1 MNQRVKVSLEL
12 CIQLYFRLSLQQF
25 MEGPTI
31 LVSNHIYNRQM
42 SYISGVMTCRSTVN
56 GISLGE
62 KLSKVT
68 VQDLEEVEGAN
79 KDHLNK
85 NIQGLLKAIKTSCK
99 AMGHTDEAAKYA
111 RRCCFAML
119 DYYRLNSLFLT
130 KTPDDE
136 CSFRV
141 RLYAKP
147 CDWVSAF
154 GANYSILE

>member
-1 MNQRVKVSLEL
+1 
-12 CIQLYFRLSLQQF
+12 
-25 MEGPTI
+25 MEDPTI
-31 LVSNHIYNRQM
+31 LELNHIYNRQM
-42 SYISGVMTCRSTVN
+42 SYISGVMTCRSVVN
-56 GISLGE
+56 GVSLGE
-62 KLSKVT
+62 KLSKLT

-79 KDHLNK
+79 KDHLSK
-85 NIQGLLKAIKTSCK
+85 NTQEDLLKAIKTSCK
-99 AMGHTDEAAKYA
+99 AIRHTDEAVKYA

-130 KTPDDE
+130 TTPDNE
-136 CSFRV
+136 CSFRL